1 MLVATHCNQPF
12 LSVISHF
19 PVPSRADS
27 TSAKKSHAQ
36 RLKRCALLVR
46 CFLARNDFTEQLASV
61 EVGELRREKQENE
74 TQDETLTRSI
84 PF

>member
-1 MLVATHCNQPF
+1 MLAATRCNQPS
-12 LSVISHF
+12 LSGISHF

-36 RLKRCALLVR
+36 RLNAYSARPLLHGGD
-46 CFLARNDFTEQLASV
+46 DFTEQLASV
-61 EVGELRREKQENE
+61 EVGSCAVKKQENE
-74 TQDETLTRSI
+74 TQDETQTRSI